1 MILLKELKI
10 GLGNLEVYVEGEIL
24 GLFGIIDSCLID
36 LFLLPSLTTHKTRKV
51 FIFWNKARGFTLGL
65 MMHYKIQQKLKG
77 NKKNSQPFK
86 EINTITKFR
95 LLIAHSPI

>member
-1 MILLKELKI
+1 MASSVDSMFSDKNIFSRFKGIHIIIFSKSMILLKELKI

-51 FIFWNKARGFTLGL
+51 FIF
-65 MMHYKIQQKLKG
+65 
-77 NKKNSQPFK
+77 
-86 EINTITKFR
+86 
-95 LLIAHSPI
+95 